1 MRNTKINMFIILILV
16 LLTNFVKGGYNNDIV
31 LRCTRGGGIAAAT
44 ATFFCKASGVVV
56 GTATA
61 AATTVVT
68 AGTAAPAAPVTAGAT
83 GGLTWATCEAL
94 AAAAGCTLDVVQGE
108 FRAWWQL
115 SGGIDACFDPE
126 APMGRLPAPGH
137 SYLYCNLDGETTDL
151 IRLKSKETVVTS
163 NAHINS
169 ADGVDLELSF
179 TYTVDGNYSTDAI
192 KRTLLRH
199 KSATYGVSLVESLFE
214 TQMKICFELYAISY
228 TEAQLKDP
236 MFFVNVFPNHLNTWF
251 EAVLGIPPP
260 FTFVFNGRTIERY

>member
-1 MRNTKINMFIILILV
+1 MFIILILV
-16 LLTNFVKGGYNNDIV
+16 LLTNFVKGGYTNNMV
-31 LRCTRGGGIAAAT
+31 LRCARGGGIAAAT

-68 AGTAAPAAPVTAGAT
+68 AGTAALAAPAT
-83 GGLTWATCEAL
+83 GGAAGGLSWAACEML
-94 AAAAGCTLDVVQGE
+94 AATAGCTLDIVQGE
-108 FRAWWQL
+108 FRAWWQV

-126 APMGRLPAPGH
+126 SPMGRLPASGA
-137 SYLYCNLDGETTDL
+137 SYLYCDICEVTNL
-151 IRLKSKETVVTS
+151 IQVKPKETVVIS
-163 NAHINS
+163 DARINS
-169 ADGVDLELSF
+169 SDGVDLEVSF

-199 KSATYGVSLVESLFE
+199 KSSIYGVSLVESLFE

-236 MFFVNVFPNHLNTWF
+236 MFFVNVFPNHLNIWF

-260 FTFVFNGRTIERY
+260 FTVVFNGRTISRY